1 MADHIPSP
9 DDKQENETGYVP
21 ASPAKRALAWVG
33 LCYSF
38 LFLALTTWF
47 FYTGTMLGNLAP
59 LLVLPGLIGMGAVSL
74 ISWRTEGHPKKWFAI
89 GLAAVC
95 WILAAVTVPLA
106 YAGLMSNFG
115 G

>member
-1 MADHIPSP
+1 MSDYIPSP
-9 DDKQENETGYVP
+9 DENQEDNKGYVP

-38 LFLALTTWF
+38 LFLALTTYF

-59 LLVLPGLIGMGAVSL
+59 LLVLPGLIGMGVVVL
-74 ISWRTEGHPKKWFAI
+74 IRWRTEGRPNKWIAI
-89 GLAAVC
+89 GLAAMC
-95 WILAAVTVPLA
+95 WILSAMTLPLA
-106 YAGLMSNFG
+106 YTGLMSNFG